1 MQVIMRKIQDF
12 FSFEIGD
19 PEQREKERK
28 KHLAYISHLEAQL
41 DKESQLGFQR
51 HFVSTGRRIRRAAS
65 KVVQQN

>member
-1 MQVIMRKIQDF
+1 MQALIQKIQTL

-19 PEQREKERK
+19 PVQREKERK

-51 HFVSTGRRIRRAAS
+51 HFVSTGRRIRRAINN
-65 KVVQQN
+65 K